1 MHEPWKY
8 IDDLLVR
15 YPKLAAA
22 RGDLLGAYDLLR
34 QCFEAGGKL
43 LVAGNGGSA
52 ADSEHIAGEL
62 MKGFLK
68 KRPLSEELRQRF
80 AAIEPERGVAISE
93 RLQGALA
100 VLPLTSQ
107 DALSTAFLNDVDVEN
122 IFAQKL
128 LGYGKK
134 GDVFLGISTSG
145 NSMDIINAAITAKAL
160 DMQVVGLT
168 GLTGGKLG
176 NYCDVL
182 VRAPES
188 ENYKIQELHL
198 PIYHCWSMMLEEY
211 FFGIGE

>member
-1 MHEPWKY
+1 MRDPGKY
-8 IDDLLVR
+8 INDLFVR
-15 YPKLAAA
+15 YPKLEET
-22 RGDLLGAYDLLR
+22 RSDLLDAYDLLR
-34 QCFEAGGKL
+34 QCFESGCKL

-52 ADSEHIAGEL
+52 ADAEHIAGEL
-62 MKGFLK
+62 MKGFLS
-68 KRPLSEELRQRF
+68 KRPLPEDLRHRF
-80 AAIEPERGVAISE
+80 AEVEPVKGREISK

-107 DALSTAFLNDVDVEN
+107 DALSTAFLNDVDAGD

-128 LGYGKK
+128 MGYGKK

-145 NSMDIINAAITAKAL
+145 DSVSIINAAITAKAL
-160 DMQVVGLT
+160 DIKVIGLT
-168 GLTGGKLG
+168 GSTGGKLK

-188 ENYKIQELHL
+188 ETYKIQELHV
-198 PIYHCWSMMLEEY
+198 PIYHSWRMMLEEY

>member
-1 MHEPWKY
+1 
-8 IDDLLVR
+8 
-15 YPKLAAA
+15 
-22 RGDLLGAYDLLR
+22 
-34 QCFEAGGKL
+34 
-43 LVAGNGGSA
+43 
-52 ADSEHIAGEL
+52 

-80 AAIEPERGVAISE
+80 AAIEPEKGVAISE

-160 DMQVVGLT
+160 DIQVVGLT

-182 VRAPES
+182 VKAPES

-211 FFGIGE
+211 FFGMGE